1 MSDNIILI
9 GFMGTGKDAV
19 GREIARKTGKIL
31 LSTDD
36 YIGLK
41 ENKIIN
47 KIFQESGAEY
57 FRELEKGM
65 LLKIKDL
72 KNIVVATGGGIVL
85 DEQNRTLLTQMGTV
99 IHLDANLDI
108 IEKRLKHDVNRP
120 LIRDKKKIS
129 RIFEERKGIYDFSD
143 LKVNTSGKKTGE
155 VADEIIQKLQ
165 IKDKSVDMAFNTID
179 VKTELKEYPVYIGS
193 NIATGGE
200 DAMKFSHLNTARA
213 IVITNPLV
221 GTLYLQQLEDILKKY
236 KINPIHIIVPDGEV
250 YKTLD
255 QVRQIYDFLLENE
268 LSRTEPIIALGG
280 GVIGDLAGF
289 VASTYKR
296 GCPLIQIPTTLLAQV
311 DAAIGGKTGIDHKL
325 GKNMVGTFYQPDSVI
340 ADVAV
345 LRTLSEKEFRNSL
358 AEVVK
363 YGVIKDQKL
372 FSLLEKERE
381 KIFDRDT
388 YILGE
393 IVSRCVQI
401 KSKIVEEDERE
412 EKGIREMLNF
422 GHTIGHIIETLTD
435 YSQYTHGEAV
445 AIGMV
450 EETKRAVRSG
460 QLAEIDL
467 KRIIGLVSSYGLPVA
482 IPDRIGL
489 GDLKKAILQDK
500 KIRQGKIRLPVPE
513 GIGRIVLKEIQCE
526 KFL

>member
-9 GFMGTGKDAV
+9 GFMGTGKDVV
-19 GREIARKTGKIL
+19 GREIAKKTGKIL

-47 KIFQESGAEY
+47 KIFQEFGEEY

-65 LLKIKDL
+65 ILKIKDL

-85 DEQNRTLLTQMGTV
+85 DEENRTLLSQMGTV

-108 IEKRLKHDVNRP
+108 IEKRLKYDINRP
-120 LIRDKKKIS
+120 LIRDKEKIS
-129 RIFEERKGIYDFSD
+129 RIFEERKGIYGFSE
-143 LKVNTSGKKTGE
+143 LKINTSNKETSE
-155 VADEIIQKLQ
+155 VA
-165 IKDKSVDMAFNTID
+165 DKSVDMSFNTID

-193 NIATGGE
+193 NIASSCE
-200 DAMKFSHLNTARA
+200 DAMKFLDLSTARA

-221 GTLYLQQLEDILKKY
+221 GTLYLQQVEDILKKH
-236 KINPIHIIVPDGEV
+236 KINPIHIIVPDGEE

-255 QVRQIYDFLLENE
+255 QVCQIYNFLLENE
-268 LSRTEPIIALGG
+268 VSRTEPIIALGG

-311 DAAIGGKTGIDHKL
+311 DAAIGGKTGINHRL

-340 ADVAV
+340 ADVV
-345 LRTLSEKEFRNSL
+345 MLQTLSEKEFRNSL

-363 YGVIKDQKL
+363 YGIIKDQKL
-372 FSLLEKERE
+372 FSLLEKERK
-381 KIFDRDT
+381 KILDRDT

-513 GIGRIVLKEIQCE
+513 GIGRIVIKEVQCG

>member
-9 GFMGTGKDAV
+9 GFMGTGKDVV
-19 GREIARKTGKIL
+19 GREIAKKTGKIL

-36 YIGLK
+36 YIELK

-47 KIFQESGAEY
+47 KIFQESGEEY
-57 FRELEKGM
+57 FRKLEKEM
-65 LLKIKDL
+65 VLKIKDL

-85 DEQNRTLLTQMGTV
+85 DEQNRTLLSQMGTV

-108 IEKRLKHDVNRP
+108 IEKRLKHDINRP
-120 LIRDKKKIS
+120 LIWDKEKIS

-143 LKVNTSGKKTGE
+143 LKVNTSDKETSE

-165 IKDKSVDMAFNTID
+165 IKNKSVAMSFNTID

-193 NIATGGE
+193 NIATSCE
-200 DAMKFSHLNTARA
+200 DAMKFLHLNTARA

-221 GTLYLQQLEDILKKY
+221 GTLYLQPVEDILKKY
-236 KINPIHIIVPDGEV
+236 KINPIHIIVPDGEK

-255 QVRQIYDFLLENE
+255 QVCQVYDFLLENE
-268 LSRTEPIIALGG
+268 VSRNEPIIALGG

-296 GCPLIQIPTTLLAQV
+296 GCLLIQIPTTLLAQV

-363 YGVIKDQKL
+363 YGIIKDQKL

-460 QLAEIDL
+460 QLAEKDL
-467 KRIIGLVSSYGLPVA
+467 ESITGLISSYGLPVTL
-482 IPDRIGL
+482 PGNIGL
-489 GDLKKAILQDK
+489 DDIKRALRQDK
-500 KIRQGKIRLPVPE
+500 KIRHGKIRLPIPV
-513 GIGRIVLKEIQCE
+513 GIGKTVLKEVQCE